1 MPLALILPRGDHVCV
16 LSSHLFWTSGLW
28 TYQPRSHR
36 ISHPPSFCGAY
47 LKFSRERKIHP
58 FVFLLAATVESNH
71 VYQRINRSPL
81 LGHLYKK
88 CFFFPTPGFELM
100 SQLQKFSRIPTER
113 PGRPACVIKT
123 FRWGLLVH
131 ATKLCPFARA
141 YGKYGNRN
149 YAH

>member
-1 MPLALILPRGDHVCV
+1 MCTNELIVLQFLGIYQYIRSIFFSYTGIRTHVP
-16 LSSHLFWTSGLW
+16 TS
-28 TYQPRSHR
+28 
-36 ISHPPSFCGAY
+36 
-47 LKFSRERKIHP
+47 E
-58 FVFLLAATVESNH
+58 
-71 VYQRINRSPL
+71 
-81 LGHLYKK
+81 
-88 CFFFPTPGFELM
+88 GFEVII
-100 SQLQKFSRIPTER
+100 QTEP

>member
-1 MPLALILPRGDHVCV
+1 MCTNELIV
-16 LSSHLFWTSGLW
+16 LQFLGI
-28 TYQPRSHR
+28 YIRS
-36 ISHPPSFCGAY
+36 
-47 LKFSRERKIHP
+47 
-58 FVFLLAATVESNH
+58 
-71 VYQRINRSPL
+71 
-81 LGHLYKK
+81 
-88 CFFFPTPGFELM
+88 FFFFRTHVPTSEGFEVI
-100 SQLQKFSRIPTER
+100 IPTEP

>member
-1 MPLALILPRGDHVCV
+1 MCTNELIV
-16 LSSHLFWTSGLW
+16 LHFLGIYISS
-28 TYQPRSHR
+28 
-36 ISHPPSFCGAY
+36 I
-47 LKFSRERKIHP
+47 
-58 FVFLLAATVESNH
+58 V
-71 VYQRINRSPL
+71 
-81 LGHLYKK
+81 
-88 CFFFPTPGFELM
+88 FFPMHTPGFELT
-100 SQLQKFSRIPTER
+100 SELQKVSRLPTEP

>member
-1 MPLALILPRGDHVCV
+1 MCTNELIV
-16 LSSHLFWTSGLW
+16 LQFLGI
-28 TYQPRSHR
+28 HR
-36 ISHPPSFCGAY
+36 DSN
-47 LKFSRERKIHP
+47 SRPNFRK
-58 FVFLLAATVESNH
+58 
-71 VYQRINRSPL
+71 
-81 LGHLYKK
+81 
-88 CFFFPTPGFELM
+88 GFEVI
-100 SQLQKFSRIPTER
+100 IPTEP